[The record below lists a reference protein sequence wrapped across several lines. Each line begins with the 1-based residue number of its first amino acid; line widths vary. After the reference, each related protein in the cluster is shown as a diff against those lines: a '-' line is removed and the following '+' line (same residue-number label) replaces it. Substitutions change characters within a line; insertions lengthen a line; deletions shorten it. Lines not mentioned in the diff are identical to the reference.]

1 MREVP
6 VIPVASTSIKEPD
19 MNLNY
24 LDFEQP
30 IAELE
35 GKIEELQ
42 LVGNNSDVN
51 ITDEIARLRE
61 KSTKLTESIYS
72 KLTPWDIVKVARHP
86 LRPYTSDYIPR
97 VFTEFEELHGDRHFG
112 DDKAIIGGVA
122 RLNGKPVMVIGEE
135 KGRTVNEK
143 VMRNFGM
150 PRPEGYRK
158 ALRLMEMAE
167 RFKMPILT
175 LIDTPGAYP
184 GIDSEER
191 GISESIAK
199 NLAVMSRLRTPIIC
213 TVIGEGSSGG
223 ALAIGVGDQ
232 LNMLQYSTYFVISPE
247 GCANIIW
254 KTVAKAPEAAQA
266 MGVTSSVLEELGI
279 VDETIPEPL
288 GGAHRN
294 VDAMAKVLRER
305 LSAQMEQLAKEPID
319 ALLERRYQRLM
330 SYGN

>member
-1 MREVP
+1 
-6 VIPVASTSIKEPD
+6 

-42 LVGNNSDVN
+42 LVGNSSDIN
-51 ITDEIARLRE
+51 IADEIAKLRQ
-61 KSTKLTESIYS
+61 KSSKLTETIYS
-72 KLTPWDIVKVARHP
+72 KLTAWDVVKIARHP
-86 LRPYTSDYIPR
+86 HRPYTSDYIPR
-97 VFTEFEELHGDRHFG
+97 IFTEFEELHGDRHFG

-122 RLNGKPVMVIGEE
+122 RLDGKPVMVIGEE
-135 KGRTVNEK
+135 KGRTVTEK

-150 PRPEGYRK
+150 PKPEGYRK

-167 RFKMPILT
+167 RFKMPVIT

-191 GISESIAK
+191 GISESIAQ

-266 MGVTSSVLEELGI
+266 MGVTSKILQDLGI

-288 GGAHRN
+288 GGAHRDI
-294 VDAMAKVLRER
+294 DAMSRKLQER
-305 LSAQMEQLAKEPID
+305 LIAQVDKLSKEPLD
-319 ALLERRYQRLM
+319 SLLDRRYERLM
-330 SYGN
+330 SYGNP

>member
-1 MREVP
+1 
-6 VIPVASTSIKEPD
+6 

-42 LVGNNSDVN
+42 MIGSDNDLN
-51 ITDEIARLRE
+51 ISEEIDRLRE
-61 KSTKLTESIYS
+61 KSAKKTEDIYS
-72 KLTPWDIVKVARHP
+72 GLTPWQIVQVARHP
-86 LRPYTSDYIPR
+86 QRPYTADYIPR
-97 VFTEFEELHGDRHFG
+97 IFDDWDELHGDRHFG

-135 KGRTVNEK
+135 KGRSVKDK
-143 VMRNFGM
+143 VARNFGM
-150 PRPEGYRK
+150 PKPEGYRK

-167 RFKMPILT
+167 RFKMPVLT

-191 GISESIAK
+191 GISESIAQ

-223 ALAIGVGDQ
+223 ALAIGVGDH
-232 LNMLQYSTYFVISPE
+232 LNMLQYATYFVISPE

-254 KTVAKAPEAAQA
+254 KTVEKAPLAAEA
-266 MGVTSSVLEELGI
+266 MGVTSSILEELGI
-279 VDETIPEPL
+279 IDETIPEPP
-288 GGAHRN
+288 GGAHRDI
-294 VDAMAKVLRER
+294 DAMAETLKQKLSEQVDR
-305 LSAQMEQLAKEPID
+305 LQAEDLDTLLA
-319 ALLERRYQRLM
+319 RRYERLM
-330 SYGN
+330 SYGNDRPL

>member
-1 MREVP
+1 
-6 VIPVASTSIKEPD
+6 
-19 MNLNY
+19 MNPNY

-42 LVGNNSDVN
+42 LVGNDNDLN
-51 ITDEIARLRE
+51 ITEEIAKLRD
-61 KSTKLTESIYS
+61 KSTKLTENIYS
-72 KLTPWDIVKVARHP
+72 NLSAWDVVKVARHP
-86 LRPYTSDYIPR
+86 QRPYSTDYIQR
-97 VFTEFEELHGDRHFG
+97 IFTDWDELHGDRHFG
-112 DDKAIIGGVA
+112 DDHAIVGGVA
-122 RLNGKPVMVIGEE
+122 RLDGKPVMVIGEE
-135 KGRTVNEK
+135 KGRSVNDK
-143 VMRNFGM
+143 VKRNFGM
-150 PRPEGYRK
+150 PKPEGYRK

-167 RFKMPILT
+167 RFKMPVLT

-191 GISESIAK
+191 GISEAIAQ

-254 KTVAKAPEAAQA
+254 KTVDKAPLAAEA
-266 MGVTSSVLEELGI
+266 MGVTSTVLEELGI

-288 GGAHRN
+288 GGAHRDI
-294 VDAMAKVLRER
+294 DAMSLGLQER
-305 LSAQMEQLAKEPID
+305 LIAQVDELMLQPID
-319 ALLERRYQRLM
+319 ELLEKRYQRLM

>member
-1 MREVP
+1 
-6 VIPVASTSIKEPD
+6 

-24 LDFEQP
+24 LSFEQS

-42 LVGNNSDVN
+42 LVGSDNRLN
-51 ITDEIARLRE
+51 IGDEISRLRD
-61 KSTKLTESIYS
+61 KSTKLTESIYAN
-72 KLTPWDIVKVARHP
+72 LTPWQVVQVARHP
-86 LRPYTSDYIPR
+86 HRPHAVDYIER
-97 VFTEFEELHGDRHFG
+97 IFDDWDELHGDRHFG
-112 DDKAIIGGVA
+112 DDKAIVAGVG
-122 RLNGKPVMVIGEE
+122 RLDGKPVVVIGEE
-135 KGRTVNEK
+135 KGRSVQDK
-143 VMRNFGM
+143 VARNFGM
-150 PRPEGYRK
+150 PKPEGYRK
-158 ALRLMEMAE
+158 ALRLMNMAE
-167 RFKMPILT
+167 RFKMPVLT

-191 GISESIAK
+191 GISEAIAQ

-254 KTVAKAPEAAQA
+254 KTVDKAPLAAEA
-266 MGVTSSVLEELGI
+266 MGVTSKVLEGLGI

-294 VDAMAKVLRER
+294 LDAMATKLKER
-305 LSAQMEQLAKEPID
+305 LVAQLERLQAQDLD
-319 ALLERRYQRLM
+319 SLLEKRYARLM